1 MFMNSNQKAIISN
14 ILNNQK
20 IIIVGL
26 TLIILALLGGVFLLT
41 LMQKGIKTTTVT
53 SEKPIVTPTP
63 IQGETIM
70 VTFTRFVP
78 NTLTVKKGKE
88 INFVNFS
95 GQDIHIDSVETEKL
109 RIGAMKDNDT
119 SIPIQLVPGTYTY
132 FNKLKPE
139 QKGTIIVAE

>member
-1 MFMNSNQKAIISN
+1 
-14 ILNNQK
+14 
-20 IIIVGL
+20 
-26 TLIILALLGGVFLLT
+26 
-41 LMQKGIKTTTVT
+41 VT

-95 GQDIHIDSVETEKL
+95 GQDIHIESDETKELK
-109 RIGAMKDNDT
+109 IGLMKDNDT
-119 SIPIQLVPGTYTY
+119 SNPIKLSPGTYKY
-132 FNKLKPE
+132 YDKLNPKITGE
-139 QKGTIIVAE
+139 IVVTN